1 MNPPA
6 QDTARPVH
14 RTPIGARLLAAPL
27 LALTLSAVA
36 WSPLATAASSRHTSG
51 SPTVVVTPKACAHAK
66 LRPSPTNIPAI
77 EAATL
82 CLINALRKA
91 DHRHSLRLNA
101 DLHTVAVGQASEMVL
116 GDYFG
121 DDNRAGQTPLQRIV
135 DSSYP
140 AHAARVSTAQNIGW
154 GTGPDATPA
163 AMVQAWLLSPPHRKI
178 ILTKGYRDIGIGVTP
193 ATPASVTAGAL
204 GATYTVEFGVRRKL
218 TAAAPHKQPA
228 APQHS

>member
-1 MNPPA
+1 M
-6 QDTARPVH
+6 
-14 RTPIGARLLAAPL
+14 LLSPL
-27 LALTLSAVA
+27 LALV
-36 WSPLATAASSRHTSG
+36 SPLLALALGTTALAPAAAAASSRSASG
-51 SPTVVVTPKACAHAK
+51 SPTIVVTPKACAHAN
-66 LRPSPTNIPAI
+66 LRPAPSNLAAI
-77 EAATL
+77 ETATL

-91 DHRHSLRLNA
+91 DHRHSLRFNA

-135 DSSYP
+135 ASSYP

-163 AMVQAWLLSPPHRKI
+163 AMVRAWLLSPPHRKI

-193 ATPASVTAGAL
+193 ATPASITAGAL
-204 GATYTVEFGVRRKL
+204 GATYTVEFGVRRKFAT
-218 TAAAPHKQPA
+218 TARHKQPA
-228 APQHS
+228 PPHHT